1 MDTLNIITAIFEKNL
16 PSVEEEKK
24 NVFINNMLAYHSE
37 FKRHRDSEMNYEEN
51 TEYQNEFST
60 LSILDQNDFWI
71 YSPQFKK
78 IVALMISEL
87 FKTKIT
93 QVSIGTPVDVTQD
106 FVLFDRHLNRW
117 MVSFQSRESEP
128 EKIRIVIR
136 FPRSKSKVNLTTMVD
151 EKTISDPINVNPCIA
166 VIDVSQWHDDA

>member
-37 FKRHRDSEMNYEEN
+37 FKRHKDSEMNYEEN

-106 FVLFDRHLNRW
+106 FVLFDRHLNR
-117 MVSFQSRESEP
+117 
-128 EKIRIVIR
+128 
-136 FPRSKSKVNLTTMVD
+136 
-151 EKTISDPINVNPCIA
+151 
-166 VIDVSQWHDDA
+166 